1 MRFITSNHRLAVEVL
16 RWTRSGAD
24 YIPDEWRL
32 CRFCQSDVEDELHA
46 FMICGVCPDLVNAR
60 TEFRSEI
67 FIIDPD
73 LRLVNDPYSF
83 MITVLRRSDTIVRAA
98 KYLHALHVI
107 FTSTPVIVPPVET
120 YRTII

>member
-1 MRFITSNHRLAVEVL
+1 
-16 RWTRSGAD
+16 
-24 YIPDEWRL
+24 
-32 CRFCQSDVEDELHA
+32 
-46 FMICGVCPDLVNAR
+46 MICGVCPDLVNAR